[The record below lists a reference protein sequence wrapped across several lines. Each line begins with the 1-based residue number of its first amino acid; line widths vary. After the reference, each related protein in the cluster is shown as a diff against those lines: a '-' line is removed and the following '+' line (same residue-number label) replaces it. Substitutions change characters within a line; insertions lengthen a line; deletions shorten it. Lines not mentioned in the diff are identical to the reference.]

1 MGDVRG
7 DERWLADGESSVR
20 QVDVEPFDIDVAT
33 VTNADVARFVADT
46 VYATEAEV
54 YEYSA
59 VFHLAFHGWPDDAKR
74 ALGIA

>member
-7 DERWLADGESSVR
+7 DEHWLADGESSVR

-46 VYATEAEV
+46 RICDRGRGLRVLGGV
-54 YEYSA
+54 PSRLPW
-59 VFHLAFHGWPDDAKR
+59 LAR
-74 ALGIA
+74 